1 MNKFILALAL
11 FVAVS
16 ATVVR
21 DEIDMFNFMKF
32 VKQHNKEY
40 SSYEEFHHKFE
51 VFRQNLNKVENTESY
66 SPFMD
71 ISEDEFSSR
80 LNLDAASIA
89 EARSKMTR
97 YTPKL
102 TLRDLPS
109 SYDAREHGLVSHV
122 KNQGQCGSCWAFSA
136 IANIE
141 GQQSKKAGKIT
152 TLSEQQLVDCD
163 TVDQGCNG
171 GLMDNAF
178 EFLIKE
184 GGVESDSDYPYTGR
198 HGTCKFSKTKVVAK
212 IKDFKDISQNE
223 DEIAAVLVENGP
235 LSVAVNANTFQFYT
249 GGILKPT
256 TKSCN
261 PAGLNHGVTLVGFGE
276 EGGIKY
282 WIIKNSWGQTWG
294 EQGYIRLQRGTGA
307 CGVNTNV
314 STAHLE

>member
-1 MNKFILALAL
+1 MNKIILVLAL

-16 ATVVR
+16 ATMVR
-21 DEIDMFNFMKF
+21 NDADMFKFMKF

-40 SSYEEFHHKFE
+40 SSFEELGKRFAI
-51 VFRQNLNKVENTESY
+51 FRENLSKVDNTETF

-71 ISEDEFSSR
+71 VTEEEFKTR
-80 LNLDAASIA
+80 RNLDAASLA
-89 EARSKMTR
+89 AARSKMTR

-102 TLRDLPS
+102 SLTDLPA

-122 KNQGQCGSCWAFSA
+122 KDQGQCGSCWAFSA
-136 IANIE
+136 VANLE
-141 GQQSKKAGKIT
+141 GQQAKKAGKIT

-163 TVDQGCNG
+163 DVDQGCNG

-184 GGVESDSDYPYTGR
+184 GGIESDSDYPYTARDGSCR
-198 HGTCKFSKTKVVAK
+198 FNKSKVVAQV
-212 IKDFKDISQNE
+212 KDFKDISQNE

-235 LSVAVNANTFQFYT
+235 LSVAVNANPFQFYS

-256 TKSCN
+256 KRSCN
-261 PAGLNHGVTLVGFGE
+261 PAELDHGVTLVGFGE
-276 EGGIKY
+276 EGGVKY
-282 WIIKNSWGQTWG
+282 WIIKNSWGQSWG
-294 EQGYIRLQRGTGA
+294 EDGYIRLQRGTGA

-314 STAHLE
+314 STAHLQ